1 MIGIPIRVVT
11 KLVLFAFIIGFIFLF
26 VVHGYR
32 FDNNTKSF
40 VAQNVFV
47 SMSFF
52 SDDNTIVV
60 NGNIYEPT
68 DHKIN
73 FYNIEPGCYEIH
85 FNGTVE
91 NVCYEN
97 NTLHTDSYVRYLW
110 TKPYMPATFRSACK
124 PISAV
129 DHTTH
134 QIGEL
139 AFSKPIQSAFMFDKL
154 SFLQVDDKLMSCN
167 DDYSSCKTIAPLVGD
182 VVCGNKQWLVNFHD
196 GAYELIQLK

>member
-1 MIGIPIRVVT
+1 MIGISIRVVT

-32 FDNNTKSF
+32 FDNNTRSF

-73 FYNIEPGCYEIH
+73 FYNIEPGCYEIY
-85 FNGTVE
+85 FDGLVE

-97 NTLHTDSYVRYLW
+97 NSLYTDAYVRYLG
-110 TKPYMPATFRSACK
+110 TKQYTPTTFRSACQ

-129 DHTTH
+129 DYGNN
-134 QIGEL
+134 QIGTL
-139 AFSKPIQSAFMFDKL
+139 VFAKPIQSAFTFEKV
-154 SFLQVDDKLMSCN
+154 SFLQVDNMLMSCN
-167 DDYSSCKTIAPLVGD
+167 DDYSNCTTLAPLVGD
-182 VVCGNKQWLVNFHD
+182 VVCGNKQWLVSFHD